1 MTMNSS
7 GRPTAPVAA
16 SDIQSVETVSGSKG
30 LSQFEPLIFETD
42 RWGKT
47 GVDLP
52 KAKGKA
58 SRLGG
63 VERSVRPE
71 LPGLSEP
78 ETIRHYMRL
87 SQRNYAIDLG
97 LKKKKES

>member
-1 MTMNSS
+1 MSMNSQ
-7 GRPTAPVAA
+7 GRPSTPVATG
-16 SDIQSVETVSGSKG
+16 SQYDTETVSGSKG
-30 LSQFEPLIFETD
+30 LCQFEPLIFETD

-52 KAKGKA
+52 KAKGTK

-63 VERSVRPE
+63 VERIGKAE

-78 ETIRHYMRL
+78 ETVRHL
-87 SQRNYAIDLG
+87 SLIHI
-97 LKKKKES
+97 